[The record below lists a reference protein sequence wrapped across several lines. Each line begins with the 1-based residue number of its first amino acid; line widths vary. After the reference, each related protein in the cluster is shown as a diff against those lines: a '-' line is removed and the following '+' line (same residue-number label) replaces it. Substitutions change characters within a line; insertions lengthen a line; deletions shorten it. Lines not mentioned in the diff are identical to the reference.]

1 MGLGVDLSGYT
12 TLGLGGPAGSF
23 AEPGT
28 DAELVAGVRSADQRG
43 DPLLVLGGG
52 SNLVISDDGFAGTV
66 LHVVTRGVALAGRG
80 SRVTVTAA
88 AGENWDSLTAMCAAE
103 GLAGVECLAG
113 IPGLVGATPI
123 QNVGAYGQEVAE
135 TITQVR
141 CYDRASGE
149 VVALTGAQCGF
160 GYRTSMFK
168 QSTGWL
174 PSGVSPAGE
183 TQPGVSPAREM
194 PSGVSPARETQPG
207 DPPPAGPAPGR
218 AGSQAARPTGRYVV
232 LGVTFTLAREPL
244 SGPVG
249 YAELARTLGVAPG
262 DRVPLA
268 DARAAVLGLRRGK
281 GMVLDVADPDT
292 RSAGS
297 FFTNPVLSPAQFGA
311 VERVAAARFG
321 PGTAVPRFPA
331 ASEAVKVP
339 AAWLIERSGFT
350 RGYPGGGAVQIS
362 SKHTLALV
370 NRGGGSTK
378 DLLALA
384 TEIRDGVRAVF
395 GVDLVPEPVLVGAA
409 L

>member
-1 MGLGVDLSGYT
+1 MGQGVELSGYT
-12 TLGLGGPAGSF
+12 TLGLGGPAASF

-28 DAELVAGVRSADQRG
+28 DAELIAAVRSADQFG

-52 SNLVISDDGFAGTV
+52 SNLVVSDDGFAGTV
-66 LHVVTRGVALAGRG
+66 LHVASRGVALAGHGGRM
-80 SRVTVTAA
+80 TVTAA

-103 GLAGVECLAG
+103 GLAGLECLAG

-149 VVALTGAQCGF
+149 VVTLTAAQCGF

-168 QSTGWL
+168 QGAGW
-174 PSGVSPAGE
+174 PPPGVSPAGE
-183 TQPGVSPAREM
+183 MPPGVSPAREI
-194 PSGVSPARETQPG
+194 
-207 DPPPAGPAPGR
+207 PPR
-218 AGSQAARPTGRYVV
+218 ATGPTGRYVV

-249 YAELARTLGVAPG
+249 YAELARTLGVATG

-281 GMVLDVADPDT
+281 GMVLDAADPDT

-297 FFTNPVLSPAQFGA
+297 FFTNPVLSPEQFGA
-311 VERVAAARFG
+311 VERVAADRFG
-321 PGTAVPRFPA
+321 PATAVPRYPA
-331 ASEAVKVP
+331 PGGAVKVP

-350 RGYPGGGAVQIS
+350 KGYPGSGTVRIS

-370 NRGGGSTK
+370 NRGDGSTK

-384 TEIRDGVRAVF
+384 TEIRDAVRSVF
-395 GVDLVPEPVLVGAA
+395 GVELVPEPVLVGAS

>member
-1 MGLGVDLSGYT
+1 VELSGYT
-12 TLGLGGPAGSF
+12 TLGLGGPTGRF

-28 DAELVAGVRSADQRG
+28 DAELIDGVRSADQRG

-66 LHVVTRGVALAGRG
+66 LHVATRGVALAGRG
-80 SRVTVTAA
+80 DQVTVTAA

-103 GLAGVECLAG
+103 GLAGLECLAG

-135 TITQVR
+135 TVTQVR

-149 VVALTGAQCGF
+149 VVALTAAQCGF

-168 QSTGWL
+168 QGAGW
-174 PSGVSPAGE
+174 PSGVSPAGK
-183 TQPGVSPAREM
+183 M
-194 PSGVSPARETQPG
+194 PSGVSPAREM
-207 DPPPAGPAPGR
+207 PPAGAPR
-218 AGSQAARPTGRYVV
+218 AAGPTGRYLV
-232 LGVTFTLAREPL
+232 LSVAFTLARNPL
-244 SGPVG
+244 SGPVS
-249 YAELARTLGVAPG
+249 YAELARTLGVATG

-281 GMVLDVADPDT
+281 GMVLDAADPDT

-311 VERVAAARFG
+311 VERVALARFG
-321 PGTAVPRFPA
+321 PGTVVPRFPA
-331 ASEAVKVP
+331 AGDALKVP
-339 AAWLIERSGFT
+339 AAWLIEHSGFT
-350 RGYPGGGAVQIS
+350 KGYPGSGSVQIS

-370 NRGGGSTK
+370 NRGDGSTK

-395 GVDLVPEPVLVGAA
+395 GVELVPEPVLVGAS